1 MTERVSDFLVVG
13 SGVAGLLYALRV
25 AEYGTVSVVTKKKY
39 GESNTNYAQ
48 GGVASVLGNDDS
60 FALHIRDT
68 LRAGAGLCHCDA
80 VRIMVE
86 EGPSQVRNL
95 MDLGADFTRTP
106 EGGALALGREGGH
119 SRRRI
124 VHSVDKTG
132 REIETTLMEQVA
144 AHPQVEV
151 FENHIM
157 VDLIL
162 ESRLKKRKAGSST
175 KDRCWGA
182 FVMNSA
188 TGKIISFGAKAVLLA
203 TGGCG
208 KVYLYTSN
216 PDIATGDGVAA
227 AYRAGARIAN
237 LEFIQFHP
245 TCLYHPEAK
254 NFLISEAVRGEGGI
268 LIRRDGTEFMN
279 KYHKMGC
286 LAPRD
291 IVARAID
298 REMKRTGDKHV
309 LLDMTH
315 LGREKIQS
323 RFPNIYKKCRSFGLD
338 PSSAPLPVVPAA
350 HYMCGGVVTDLCG
363 RTDIKGLFACGEAA
377 WTGVHG
383 ANRLASNS
391 LLEALVFS
399 SRAGEY
405 VVKEIN
411 KWPSVPSLPSW
422 ETRGARKA
430 GETVAIVHTWD
441 TVRRVMWDYVG
452 IVRAKERLQT
462 ARMRL
467 DVLRDEIE
475 GYYVAFLLDPDL
487 VELRNIAQLG
497 ELIVACALSRKE
509 SRGLHYLL
517 EYPRRDDANW
527 RRDTFVRRVKGRHR
541 AYPGPLLGDQS
552 K

>member
-1 MTERVSDFLVVG
+1 MADQVSDFLVIG

-25 AEYGTVSVVTKKKY
+25 AEVGTVSVITKKKY

-48 GGVASVLGNDDS
+48 GGVASVLGEDDS
-60 FALHIRDT
+60 HALHVKDT
-68 LRAGAGLCHCDA
+68 LRAGAGLCHPEA
-80 VRIMVE
+80 VDIMVR
-86 EGPSQVRNL
+86 EGPSEVRRL
-95 MDLGADFTRTP
+95 MEMGVAFSTER
-106 EGGALALGREGGH
+106 GGRLALGREGGH

-124 VHSVDKTG
+124 VHAKDRTG
-132 REIETTLMEQVA
+132 KEIEGVLMETVA
-144 AHPQVEV
+144 SHPNVKV

-162 ESRLKKRKAGSST
+162 QSRMRGRRQSAAR
-175 KDRCWGA
+175 DRCWGA

-188 TGKIISFGAKAVLLA
+188 TGRISSFGAKAVLLA

-237 LEFIQFHP
+237 LEFMQFHP

-254 NFLISEAVRGEGGI
+254 TFLISETVRGEGAI
-268 LIRRDGTEFMN
+268 LTRCDGTEFMN
-279 KYHKMGC
+279 RYHKMGC

-309 LLDMTH
+309 LLDTVR
-315 LGREKIQS
+315 LGRKKISS
-323 RFPNIYKKCRSFGLD
+323 RFPGIYEKCREFGLD
-338 PSSAPLPVVPAA
+338 PASEPLPVVPAA
-350 HYMCGGVVTDLCG
+350 HYMCGGVVSDLYG
-363 RTDIKGLFACGEAA
+363 RTDLKGLFACGEAA
-377 WTGVHG
+377 CTGVHG

-399 SRAGEY
+399 RRASEY
-405 VVKEIN
+405 AIKEFPG
-411 KWPSVPSLPSW
+411 WSEVPDLPAW
-422 ETRGARKA
+422 ETRGARRPR
-430 GETVAIVHTWD
+430 ETVTIDHTWD

-452 IVRAKERLQT
+452 IVRTEERLNT
-462 ARMRL
+462 ALMRL
-467 DVLRDEIE
+467 GVLRDEIE

-487 VELRNIAQLG
+487 VELRNIALLG
-497 ELIVACALSRKE
+497 ELIVSCALGRKE
-509 SRGLHYLL
+509 SRGLHYLR
-517 EYPRRDDANW
+517 EFPRRDDANW
-527 RRDTFVRRVKGRHR
+527 RRDSYVRKVKGKLR
-541 AYPGPLLGDQS
+541 AYPGPFLA
-552 K
+552 